1 MTATASPPPAA
12 APFRPVFARLAE
24 HTPAWSAA
32 VVVVS
37 VALIAWA
44 AQLSIPVEPVPI
56 TLQSYAVLAIGA
68 LLGSR
73 LALLAL
79 VAYVGLGLSGL
90 HLFAGGRTGLDV
102 LLGPSGG
109 FLIGFIVAAVLVG
122 RLQES
127 WAKMNVVRLFGAILL
142 GHAVIMALGAG
153 WLAWQKGLAFAIDK
167 GTLPFLPG
175 AVIKSIAVLATVIVV
190 ERLAGTPRPR

>member
-1 MTATASPPPAA
+1 MPGPSPVPV
-12 APFRPVFARLAE
+12 FRPVFARLAE
-24 HTPAWSAA
+24 HTPAWTAA

-37 VALIAWA
+37 VALIAWS
-44 AQLSIPVEPVPI
+44 AQLTIPVEPVPI

-68 LLGSR
+68 LLGAR
-73 LALLAL
+73 LAFLAL

-90 HLFAGGRTGLDV
+90 HLFAGGRTGVEV

-109 FLIGFIVAAVLVG
+109 FLIGFIAAAVLVG
-122 RLQES
+122 WLQER
-127 WAKMNVVRLFGAILL
+127 WARMNILRLFGAILL

-190 ERLAGTPRPR
+190 ERLAGTPRAR